1 METIQQD
8 KESRSAGAIRRL
20 VMGNRTEM
28 SMPSVVMVEIE
39 SVGGQKDGE

>member
-8 KESRSAGAIRRL
+8 KPSQSVRETLRL

-28 SMPSVVMVEIE
+28 SMPSDVTVVIDR
-39 SVGGQKDGE
+39 SGGQKDGE